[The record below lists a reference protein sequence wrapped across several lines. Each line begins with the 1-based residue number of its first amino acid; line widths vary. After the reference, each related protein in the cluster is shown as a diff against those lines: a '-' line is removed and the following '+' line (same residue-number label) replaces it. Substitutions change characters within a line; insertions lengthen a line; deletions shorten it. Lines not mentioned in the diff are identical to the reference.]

1 MGECLGSPRPG
12 WEEKPLCEADSSE
25 ALTGR
30 RTPAPFLVAALG
42 ETAQALVCKN
52 EKVHLEIKFCFFKKN
67 IYTWLLDIFEEQ

>member
-1 MGECLGSPRPG
+1 MILNSVGAQTTWEPAAALPAPAELGSRLHGGVSWLPRPG

-42 ETAQALVCKN
+42 ETAPGPCL
-52 EKVHLEIKFCFFKKN
+52 
-67 IYTWLLDIFEEQ
+67 